1 MSNPLR
7 QARLTRGWSQA
18 RLVHEIEQYARQ
30 HNPTVASNTSLRV
43 YVSEW
48 ENERRKVSAEYAG
61 ILRKLLGHTDDELF
75 HPSNKT
81 EAQSDSYTRLIEQLD
96 SSHAIGQ
103 SVVNALAGQ
112 TELLRTFDRQCGAA
126 QLVDQMQSHLSR
138 LQECLSFT
146 VLPESRRPLA
156 RALAEAASLA
166 AWQALDVGAA
176 DRAWRHYEL
185 AKSAAREAEDPLYLA
200 HAMGEQAY
208 VLADAGR
215 PELGARLVTEA
226 QRAVRANASPRLAA
240 WLAAAEAE
248 LYALS
253 GQPNEC
259 RRALERADQEL
270 SRTSGVR
277 DPDLPG
283 IFLDENH
290 LGRWRGHSLALLG
303 DQRAVDELS
312 AALSALDNTFVRAA
326 AGLRCDLAQAHLARG
341 EPDAAQQ
348 HLREARSL
356 TNLTGSVR
364 YRQRAERLRK
374 MAAAATSR
382 P

>member
-1 MSNPLR
+1 M
-7 QARLTRGWSQA
+7 
-18 RLVHEIEQYARQ
+18 HEIEQYARQ
-30 HNPTVASNTSLRV
+30 RNLAIASTTSLRV

-48 ENERRKVSAEYAG
+48 ENGRRRVSEDYAA
-61 ILRKLLGHTDDELF
+61 ILRKLLGHTDEELF
-75 HPSNKT
+75 RT
-81 EAQSDSYTRLIEQLD
+81 DDTTDARSDGYTRLIEHLD
-96 SSHAIGQ
+96 ASH
-103 SVVNALAGQ
+103 SVGRSMVDALTGQ
-112 TELLRTFDRQCGAA
+112 TELLRTLDRQCGAA
-126 QLVDQMQSHLSR
+126 RLVDQMQSHLST

-146 VLPESRRPLA
+146 VLPASRRPLA

-226 QRAVRANASPRLAA
+226 QRAVGSSASPRLAA

-248 LYALS
+248 LWALS
-253 GQPNEC
+253 GQSDEC
-259 RRALERADQEL
+259 RRSLERADRKL
-270 SRTSGVR
+270 SATAGVR

-283 IFLDENH
+283 IFLDETH
-290 LGRWRGHSLALLG
+290 LRRWRGHSLALLG
-303 DQRAVDELS
+303 DQRALEELS
-312 AALSALDNTFVRAA
+312 AALASLDETFVRAA

-341 EPDAAQQ
+341 EPDAAHQ

-374 MAAAATSR
+374 VTAAATTR

>member
-1 MSNPLR
+1 M
-7 QARLTRGWSQA
+7 
-18 RLVHEIEQYARQ
+18 HEIQQFARRRSLS
-30 HNPTVASNTSLRV
+30 VASMASLRV

-48 ENERRKVSAEYAG
+48 ENERRKISADYAA
-61 ILRKLLGHTDDELF
+61 ILRNLVGLTDDELF
-75 HPSNKT
+75 RAD
-81 EAQSDSYTRLIEQLD
+81 EAADPPDDGYARLIQQLD
-96 SSHAIGQ
+96 ASSAVGR
-103 SVVNALAGQ
+103 SMVEALTGQ
-112 TELLRTFDRQCGAA
+112 TELLRTLDRQCGAA
-126 QLVDQMQSHLSR
+126 RLVDQMHSHLGK

-185 AKSAAREAEDPLYLA
+185 AKSAAREAEDSLYLA

-215 PELGARLVTEA
+215 PELGARLATEA
-226 QRAVRANASPRLAA
+226 QRRVADTAPPRLAA

-248 LYALS
+248 LWALS
-253 GQPNEC
+253 GRSDEC
-259 RRALERADQEL
+259 RRSLDRADKKL
-270 SRTSGVR
+270 SLTTGVR
-277 DPDLPG
+277 DPELPG
-283 IFLDENH
+283 IFLDETH
-290 LGRWRGHSLALLG
+290 LARWRGHSLALLG
-303 DQRAVDELS
+303 DQRAVKELS
-312 AALSALDNTFVRAA
+312 TALMSMDRTFVRAA
-326 AGLRCDLAQAHLARG
+326 AGLRCDLAQAHLTWG
-341 EPDAAQQ
+341 EPDAAQE

-364 YRQRAERLRK
+364 YRQRVERIRK
-374 MAAAATSR
+374 TMAAATTR